1 MIMIQYGEQQK
12 HARVGQTVRE
22 VLEEM
27 NLQIPEVVVCLGRT
41 IVSLDYQFREG
52 DQAQVIKVVCGG

>member
-1 MIMIQYGEQQK
+1 MIQYGEQQK
-12 HARVGQTVRE
+12 KVHEGQTVRE

-27 NLQIPEVVVCLGRT
+27 NIPIPEIMVCLGRT
-41 IVSLDYQFREG
+41 IVSLDYRFREG